1 MKVRIIVAPP
11 ASGKTHFCIER
22 VIETQ
27 RTDPLAAVWFVVPD
41 GYQAVAIRRRL
52 AAAGGVLGVHVNT
65 FESVFRELLEL
76 AGRLVPLAPPP
87 LARQLIRDS
96 IAIIYRRGGL
106 DYYKSSH
113 ILPGFVSV
121 VQKRI
126 RDLKRS
132 HICPEDFL
140 ADAQN
145 SPPRLHE
152 LGLIYQTY
160 KSLLGEIAWA
170 DREGINWLA
179 VEQLE
184 TRPQFAPAWKLLVL
198 DCFGSFTQL
207 QYRALELLAE
217 RLPEI
222 IISLPGTTT
231 MTRAKIEK
239 YIGTGIPAPR
249 NTNCTPSGTPGWR
262 IAGLSLR

>member
-1 MKVRIIVAPP
+1 MAQHEEGLCEEFLETVP
-11 ASGKTHFCIER
+11 ASSYLTEPPDA
-22 VIETQ
+22 
-27 RTDPLAAVWFVVPD
+27 DPHVRWCGRGAEIQSP
-41 GYQAVAIRRRL
+41 YPNL
-52 AAAGGVLGVHVNT
+52 AAAGGVMGVHVNT

-76 AGRLVPLAPPP
+76 AGRLFPLAPPP

-96 IAIIYRRGGL
+96 IAIVYKRGGL
-106 DYYKSSH
+106 DYYKPIH
-113 ILPGFVSV
+113 KLPGFVSV
-121 VQKRI
+121 VQQRI
-126 RDLKRS
+126 RDLKRA

-198 DCFGSFTQL
+198 DGFDSFTQL

-249 NTNCTPSGTPGWR
+249 NTNCTPSGATGWR
-262 IAGLSLR
+262 IAGLPLR